1 MKKLRILIAED
12 DIDEIKFIKS
22 AFEESELFEVI
33 DVAENGEILIR
44 NIKSGLYKDKLDVIL
59 TDLNLPLKG
68 GFDILAE
75 LPEIPN
81 AKDIPVF
88 IFSNSATPMI
98 VEKCMALGAK
108 KYLLKPFSF
117 LDYNIFVKEVFE
129 YFNNKN
135 ASVNI
140 K

>member
-33 DVAENGEILIR
+33 DIAENGEILIN
-44 NIKSGLYKDKLDVIL
+44 NIKKGLYKDKLDVIL

-68 GFDILAE
+68 GFDILEE
-75 LPEIPN
+75 LPTIPT

-108 KYLLKPFSF
+108 KYLIKPFSF
-117 LDYNIFVKEVFE
+117 LDYNIFVKEVFG
-129 YFNNKN
+129 YFNEKN
-135 ASVNI
+135 TPVKI